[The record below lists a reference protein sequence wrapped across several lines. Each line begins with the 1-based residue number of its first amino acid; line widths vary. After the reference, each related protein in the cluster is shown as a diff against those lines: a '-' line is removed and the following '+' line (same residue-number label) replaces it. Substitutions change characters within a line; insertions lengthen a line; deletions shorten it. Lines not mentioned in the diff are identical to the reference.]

1 MKMLED
7 EMWFLIPELI
17 LLMPKHRCHY
27 GYLLRILSRELPR
40 RKPNSEK
47 RPKLARFH
55 KIKLGKG
62 DLVDIY

>member
-7 EMWFLIPELI
+7 SMWFLIPELI

-47 RPKLARFH
+47 RPKLA
-55 KIKLGKG
+55 
-62 DLVDIY
+62 